1 MLVFALHNTI
11 IHFSVAES
19 DVNAII
25 IIGNL
30 KIHKDEQI
38 GNGMFG
44 CVFQGEIQNRPCAV
58 KVLVEI
64 GRELALNVPIT
75 SQGGTIQ
82 EARLQSF
89 ERECEF
95 LLNLRHPNIVELI
108 DVHYYPQ
115 NKAPCL
121 IMELLDCSLR
131 SYLNSISHGLSRR
144 SQISISCDVA
154 NGLAYLHENKVI
166 HRDLC
171 SDNILIREED
181 IPVAKITDFGMSR
194 IFDMETMTHSISV
207 LGHRNGYLPPE
218 GPSNSYDLS
227 LDVYMFGVIMV
238 KIIHAIPDIRSPE
251 ERYRLI
257 DEVSETHPMK
267 QVVNSC
273 VMIEKEDRPKAEKV
287 SNDLQILLQN
297 STEGHCNVD

>member
-1 MLVFALHNTI
+1 MVYRYS
-11 IHFSVAES
+11 FSSAESES
-19 DVNAII
+19 DVNTIT
-25 IIGNL
+25 IGDL
-30 KIHKDEQI
+30 KIHKDNQI

-44 CVFQGEIQNRPCAV
+44 CVFQGEMQNRPCAV
-58 KVLVEI
+58 KVLIEI

-89 ERECEF
+89 ERECQY

-115 NKAPCL
+115 TKAPCL

-131 SYLNSISHGLSRR
+131 KYLNSISHGLSRR
-144 SQISISCDVA
+144 NQISISYDIA
-154 NGLAYLHENKVI
+154 NALAYLHANNVI

-194 IFDMETMTHSISV
+194 IFDIEMDTYHQKALPITMI
-207 LGHRNGYLPPE
+207 
-218 GPSNSYDLS
+218 
-227 LDVYMFGVIMV
+227 
-238 KIIHAIPDIRSPE
+238 
-251 ERYRLI
+251 
-257 DEVSETHPMK
+257 
-267 QVVNSC
+267 
-273 VMIEKEDRPKAEKV
+273 
-287 SNDLQILLQN
+287 
-297 STEGHCNVD
+297 